1 MLESDGQKVFIGFG
15 PVFISDEFDKFKCDK
30 GEWKA
35 GRVNGEKC
43 LLVLLLTMHPVYVTP
58 ENIW

>member
-15 PVFISDEFDKFKCDK
+15 PVFICDEFDKFKYDK

-43 LLVLLLTMHPVYVTP
+43 LFWYYCWQCMQLT
-58 ENIW
+58 